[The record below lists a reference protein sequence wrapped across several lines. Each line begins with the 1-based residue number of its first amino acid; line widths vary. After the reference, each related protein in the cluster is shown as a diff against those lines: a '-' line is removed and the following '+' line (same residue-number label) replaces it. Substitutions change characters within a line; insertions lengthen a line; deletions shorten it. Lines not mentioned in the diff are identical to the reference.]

1 MSGANTKTPDP
12 IPLTTIPDAKPF
24 LKIYISFK
32 QSIVWVR
39 WSIIR
44 WGMFIGIIRHDKN
57 IMMI

>member
-24 LKIYISFK
+24 LKMYFK
-32 QSIVWVR
+32 NKVFFSWVR

-44 WGMFIGIIRHDKN
+44 
-57 IMMI
+57 